1 MTKIKQVEPQLTAL
15 GFHPGVSEEI
25 DASVPDAQE
34 AIRSFLKADVSLV
47 ICIFAFSLL
56 AVGLAYFAL
65 TNFHESALA
74 SCGAEMPIKLD
85 LVLFIVFTPTFVL
98 GSFIA
103 HRRRARL
110 PTSKRLTI
118 VVGELLWLAQYGG
131 PTLAHMRMIHRGP
144 FLTAEDYLIAYE
156 RKQTR
161 HMLKLSAAM
170 YLAAIVALLFFFRSC
185 F

>member
-1 MTKIKQVEPQLTAL
+1 MTKIKQLEPQLTAL
-15 GFHPGVSEEI
+15 GFHPDVSKDI

-34 AIRSFLKADVSLV
+34 AIRSFLKADISLG
-47 ICIFAFSLL
+47 ICVFAFSLL

-65 TNFHESALA
+65 TNFHASTLA
-74 SCGAEMPIKLD
+74 SCGAEMPIKLE
-85 LVLFIVFTPTFVL
+85 LVLGVMFAATFVL
-98 GSFIA
+98 GGFIA
-103 HRRRARL
+103 HRRRTRL

-131 PTLAHMRMIHRGP
+131 PTLAHTRMIHRGP
-144 FLTAEDYLIAYE
+144 FRTAEDYLIAYE